1 MSSGNAP
8 QLIERSDMSQ
18 SIRWRDRIAAVS
30 LAVVILNPIYWIAF
44 VSIAPR
50 FHPSDKIWGNFIA
63 TGFLIGVGSLICGLF
78 GKGSRRLGLVVAAF
92 VETFFWWFMA
102 IGL

>member
-1 MSSGNAP
+1 
-8 QLIERSDMSQ
+8 MSQ
-18 SIRWRDRIAAVS
+18 SIQWRDRIAAGS
-30 LAVVILNPIYWIAF
+30 LAAVILNPIYWIGV

-50 FHPSDKIWGNFIA
+50 FHPSDKVWGNFIFA
-63 TGFLIGVGSLICGLF
+63 GFLIGIVSFICGLF
-78 GKGSRRLGLVVAAF
+78 GKGSRRVGLVVAAF